1 LRVLIAEDDPD
12 IWIPY
17 KIALEKRG
25 HTVDVAQNG
34 EECIEIY
41 KTSFR
46 NVIRDSTTTNKDNY
60 YYYYY
65 YSKYQADDDDDDS
78 INKSR
83 ANSDYHNDHALS
95 SSTYNSSLLFS
106 PTPSPPPYDAVVL
119 DYRMPKKDGL
129 KAAKEILALYP
140 SQRIIFASAYVEETL
155 RESIKELSQI
165 VELMQKPFLPEALV
179 EVIEDI
185 EAYPEL
191 KKLFI
196 NVRKMT
202 ESDFENPSPA
212 QIKDILEGLK
222 KIQKGRTF

>member
-1 LRVLIAEDDPD
+1 LRILIAEDDSD

-25 HTVDVAQNG
+25 HIVDFAQNG
-34 EECIEIY
+34 EECIERYNIAL
-41 KTSFR
+41 TQ
-46 NVIRDSTTTNKDNY
+46 STRQKMSDEDGYSNYHYSNYSSKRRRTTNSGGGGNDE
-60 YYYYY
+60 
-65 YSKYQADDDDDDS
+65 QALIS
-78 INKSR
+78 PS
-83 ANSDYHNDHALS
+83 SSSLTLS
-95 SSTYNSSLLFS
+95 S
-106 PTPSPPPYDAVVL
+106 PPYDAVVL

-129 KAAKEILALYP
+129 QVAKEILAANP
-140 SQRIIFASAYVEETL
+140 SQRIIFASAYVKETL
-155 RESIKELSQI
+155 RESVKELRQV

-179 EVIEDI
+179 DVVEDT

-191 KKLFI
+191 KKLFV

-202 ESDFENPSPA
+202 ESDFENPSPD